1 MPLSPDPPG
10 TPIFRMR
17 QWRPQIVAEET
28 GLRPHRGTWAW
39 VAVFVI
45 LDGQPSSGGLPSKQ
59 GASVLS
65 HHLLS
70 PSQLASASCFP
81 SCPTFSVCSAA
92 RRGLGSL
99 EKEKPNRKSQVC
111 RGRDRKLFLI
121 SHPSLFF
128 FFFFFLMATSVACGS
143 SWASS

>member
-1 MPLSPDPPG
+1 M
-10 TPIFRMR
+10 
-17 QWRPQIVAEET
+17 AEET

-81 SCPTFSVCSAA
+81 SCPTISLSSAA
-92 RRGLGSL
+92 RRGM
-99 EKEKPNRKSQVC
+99 
-111 RGRDRKLFLI
+111 GRPENKYI
-121 SHPSLFF
+121 
-128 FFFFFLMATSVACGS
+128 
-143 SWASS
+143 